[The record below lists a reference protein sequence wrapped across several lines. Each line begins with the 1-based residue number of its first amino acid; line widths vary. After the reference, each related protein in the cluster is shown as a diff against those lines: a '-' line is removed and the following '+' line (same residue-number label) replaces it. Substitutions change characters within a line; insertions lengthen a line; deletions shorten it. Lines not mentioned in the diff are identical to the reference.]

1 MHFCPSRS
9 RIPSLEAIKQTKT
22 WIKRLFFQNG
32 LCYSKR
38 TSTFAKFP
46 PLSSLVLQS
55 DRHKTSTSQNMS
67 TEYTRELGDFRRSCT
82 LPWQRWTWNFAARIL
97 TPPRPPLQCWWIS
110 DHEDMD
116 FGVDF
121 GAAGPAEFGHS
132 ATSEIARFCMRFL
145 HQHWI
150 GGAGG
155 RSKNGDSTCP
165 ALQSLVAKMYPLHLH
180 SEMFWCILWRP
191 FLLSANAPCLNIES
205 GSRREGSGAALQTR
219 RRCRDWTKISIF
231 ALAVG
236 AETGPKLVF
245 SRSP

>member
-1 MHFCPSRS
+1 MDSGTLLKIIWSGFLIRVQKARIPVVSRPVYRFYSVNFWLNLMHFCPSRS

-97 TPPRPPLQCWWIS
+97 TPPAP
-110 DHEDMD
+110 H
-116 FGVDF
+116 FNVD
-121 GAAGPAEFGHS
+121 G
-132 ATSEIARFCMRFL
+132 
-145 HQHWI
+145 
-150 GGAGG
+150 
-155 RSKNGDSTCP
+155 
-165 ALQSLVAKMYPLHLH
+165 
-180 SEMFWCILWRP
+180 
-191 FLLSANAPCLNIES
+191 
-205 GSRREGSGAALQTR
+205 
-219 RRCRDWTKISIF
+219 
-231 ALAVG
+231 
-236 AETGPKLVF
+236 
-245 SRSP
+245 